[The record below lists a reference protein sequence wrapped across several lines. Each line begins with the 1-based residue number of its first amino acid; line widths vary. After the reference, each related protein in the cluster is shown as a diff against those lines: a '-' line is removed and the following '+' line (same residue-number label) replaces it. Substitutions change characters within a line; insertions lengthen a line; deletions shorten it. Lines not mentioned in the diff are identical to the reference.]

1 MAIPNHLEF
10 GPVREFRSPGGTSK
24 TIIGWVELL
33 YKGVVFYYYNSVDM
47 PSQLLRGF
55 KGAVRLPDISVPLV
69 SSRRA
74 TEARGSSFFIVFTIS
89 LAVFTDVFLYGVII
103 PVIPFAFTQQMGIEP
118 DAVQSAVSKSLA
130 VYSSGLI
137 AGSVAFGYACDK
149 MSNRRISMLIGLL
162 TLIAAT
168 IILCVCKSIVVFMVG
183 RAVQGI
189 SASVVWSVGLAVIAD
204 TAGPKQVAYFMSY
217 PGVAM
222 NLGHFCGPLVG
233 GIVYEK
239 AGYYPVFYVCF
250 GVLVLDVVLRLLM
263 IEKSQLP
270 RKLKKFAESNTTEM
284 SSIETSGRTA
294 LLMSASPDEESQF
307 NLKVSPY
314 HIHNVDTMFGL
325 KIFPTLGLLKHSG
338 VVITLFQSLIIAWI
352 TAAFEAT
359 LTLHLK
365 ELFDFNSL
373 DSALMFMAL
382 AAPCIVE
389 PLVGIVADRFGPR
402 LLVTFGLIMLTPLL
416 ILLGTIQH
424 DSTGQVISFAAILTL
439 VGLGIVIL
447 FPPVMGEL
455 CHVVSVIEQYNPGK
469 FGPGR
474 GFGQAYGLFFISY
487 SLGALIGPFHSGG
500 IFRNQ
505 GWSTTVLSLGI
516 VTAVAAIPSAIFTG
530 GNLFYKFKKR
540 V

>member
-1 MAIPNHLEF
+1 VGAIAIKRLFFPA
-10 GPVREFRSPGGTSK
+10 VSQ
-24 TIIGWVELL
+24 
-33 YKGVVFYYYNSVDM
+33 VDM
-47 PSQLLRGF
+47 QSKNF
-55 KGAVRLPDISVPLV
+55 KGRFGFPDISVPLV
-69 SSRRA
+69 SSRRM
-74 TEARGSSFFIVFTIS
+74 TEARGSTFFIVFTIS

-137 AGSVAFGYACDK
+137 AGSIAFGYACDK
-149 MSNRRISMLIGLL
+149 MSNRRVSMLIGLL

-168 IILCVCKSIVVFMVG
+168 IVLCVCKSIALFMVG
-183 RAVQGI
+183 RAIQGI

-204 TAGPKQVAYFMSY
+204 TAGANQVAYFMSY
-217 PGVAM
+217 PGIAM

-250 GVLVLDVVLRLLM
+250 GVLVMDVVLRLLM

-270 RKLKKFAESNTTEM
+270 KKLKKFDDQSNSANSVELA
-284 SSIETSGRTA
+284 SRETRGGLP
-294 LLMSASPDEESQF
+294 LLTPASQDEESQF
-307 NLKVSPY
+307 VLKVSPY

-325 KIFPTLGLLKHSG
+325 KIFPTFGLLKHSC
-338 VVITLFQSLIIAWI
+338 VLITLFQSLIIAWI

-373 DSALMFMAL
+373 GSALMFLAL

-389 PLVGIVADRFGPR
+389 PLIGKLADRFGPR
-402 LLVTFGLIMLTPLL
+402 LLVTCGLLMLTPLL
-416 ILLGTIQH
+416 ILLGVPQH
-424 DSTGQVISFAAILTL
+424 DSTNQVVFFAAILTL
-439 VGLGIVIL
+439 IGFGIIVL

-455 CHVVSVIEQYNPGK
+455 CHTVSEIERYNPGK

-500 IFRNQ
+500 VFHDQ
-505 GWSTTVLSLGI
+505 GWNTTVLSLGI

-530 GNLFYKFKKR
+530 GNLIYKFKNR
-540 V
+540 A